1 MIYSISTWNNIPHWI
16 LLWHTTIVYT
26 NIYGR
31 ISKALHGTKVARY
44 KRVHPLWSHLYKCLE
59 KYNSLIA
66 RENKEEWGSF
76 WCDENFLTLDGDGGY
91 WSEHILPY
99 FLTMSG
105 NLFIQI
111 SGQAAHFL
119 WNKGTYLH
127 FKGLIGWIY
136 VNLVQFFLD

>member
-1 MIYSISTWNNIPHWI
+1 MIYSISKWNNIPHWI

-44 KRVHPLWSHLYKCLE
+44 KRVHPLWFRLYKFLE
-59 KYNSLIA
+59 KCNSLIV

-76 WCDENFLTLDGDGGY
+76 WCDENFLNLDGDSGY

-99 FLTMSG
+99 FSDKVRKFVHTNFRTGWLT
-105 NLFIQI
+105 FC
-111 SGQAAHFL
+111 
-119 WNKGTYLH
+119 GTKVHTCIL
-127 FKGLIGWIY
+127 GDW
-136 VNLVQFFLD
+136 